1 MFPGTCVRH
10 SIAGWYRIPSQGG
23 YELIALSIELEKMK
37 NEIITWPSMYELGIE
52 EIDVQHNFFLNLINR
67 LENELKNSDDLDYQ
81 AALLSELYTYASFHF
96 ISEENLMLREG
107 YPDTMEHKNF
117 HIGLLDQLS
126 SRANMVTTDSSGKA
140 LTDFVEFLTDWIL
153 HHINS
158 VDRLFA
164 EYMHEKEMEK
174 VS

>member
-1 MFPGTCVRH
+1 MVTLVCCSLVPDSTPQR
-10 SIAGWYRIPSQGG
+10 G
-23 YELIALSIELEKMK
+23 YIKKIELWKMK
-37 NEIITWPSMYELGIE
+37 KEITNWQSRYELGIE
-52 EIDVQHNFFLNLINR
+52 EIDLQHNFFFNLINR
-67 LENELKNSDDLDYQ
+67 LKDELKQADNLDYQ

-96 ISEENLMLREG
+96 LSEENLMVREG

-117 HIGLLDQLS
+117 HIGLLDQFS
-126 SRANMVTTDSSGKA
+126 SRAHMVTTDSSGTV
-140 LTDFVEFLTDWIL
+140 LIDFLEFLTDWIF

-174 VS
+174 SVIHS